1 MAVGVNGLTGMAV
14 VFPVDLVRRQG
25 RDSAQIPDLVMVGII
40 VQEPTRSIKHVRL
53 AAAKVIITTFII
65 YVKYAFLIL
74 LWLNDQTL
82 LWTCVA
88 DAYV

>member
-1 MAVGVNGLTGMAV
+1 MNGLTGMAV

-25 RDSAQIPDLVMVGII
+25 RDSAQIPDLAMVGII
-40 VQEPTRSIKHVRL
+40 AQGPTRSIKHVRL
-53 AAAKVIITTFII
+53 AAAQVIITTFII
-65 YVKYAFLIL
+65 YVKYAFFDTSVVD
-74 LWLNDQTL
+74 DQTL